1 MRRLALIGALLLLGG
16 LLPTLGQAS
25 EADAKRQLDA
35 LGEQIETVA
44 ERLSATDA
52 ARDDASR
59 ELRDIE
65 TQLAETHRRLDALQA
80 ERRELADESAQL
92 RAHRDRL
99 ERQRREQSQ
108 ALAKQLA
115 ALYRIG
121 PTPQLKLLLNQG
133 DPAELDRMQAYLN
146 RLTQARQA
154 RIEAIA
160 ELDTALADTEA
171 ELVTRQQRL
180 DTLSAE
186 LESQS
191 ATLAERTAERR
202 ELVATLDSRVQSEA
216 QRLASLEQDREQAQR
231 ALEKIRQE
239 MARLDEPAPSTQ
251 ISRTQGDLPWPVQGT
266 ITATYHG
273 QKGVHF
279 NGIVIKAN
287 AGTPVTAVHAGRVVF
302 ADWMRGFGNLLIIDH
317 GDHVMTLYAH
327 LQRFSARPGQQV
339 TRGDEIGRVGDS
351 GGQARASL
359 YFEVRQSGEPIN
371 PQRWIAR
378 R

>member
-1 MRRLALIGALLLLGG
+1 MGALLLLGG
-16 LLPTLGQAS
+16 LSPALGQAS
-25 EADAKRQLDA
+25 EADAERQLDA

-44 ERLSATDA
+44 ERLNATDT

-92 RAHRDRL
+92 RAHRERL

-115 ALYRIG
+115 ALYRVG

-202 ELVATLDSRVQSEA
+202 ELVATLDSRFQSDA

-231 ALEKIRQE
+231 TLEKIRQE

-266 ITATYHG
+266 ISSTYRG

-302 ADWMRGFGNLLIIDH
+302 AEWMRGFGNLLIIDH

-351 GGQARASL
+351 GGQAQASL

>member
-1 MRRLALIGALLLLGG
+1 MGALLLLGG
-16 LLPTLGQAS
+16 LSPALGQAS
-25 EADAKRQLDA
+25 EADAERQLDA

-44 ERLSATDA
+44 ERLNATDT

-92 RAHRDRL
+92 RAHRERL

-115 ALYRIG
+115 ALYRVG

-180 DTLSAE
+180 GTLSAE

-202 ELVATLDSRVQSEA
+202 ELVATLDSRFQSDA

-231 ALEKIRQE
+231 TLEKIRQE

-251 ISRTQGDLPWPVQGT
+251 ISRTQGELPWPVQGT
-266 ITATYHG
+266 ISATYHG

-287 AGTPVTAVHAGRVVF
+287 AGTPVTAVHTGRVVF

-351 GGQARASL
+351 GGQAQASL